1 MRRTSATLV
10 LLSLVGCGGAPAAVP
25 DGGIDA
31 ASFDAM
37 LADAAAPDA
46 TPFDPCGGGGPIE
59 VRGNPESTI
68 TMTALTCTP
77 EASFCEEEVSAYVYP
92 SCDGSPQIRLEG
104 RTGHSWYGF
113 VLETDQG
120 GNIIGASG
128 AVYST
133 QDHYAPG
140 EGPGF
145 APVSGWI
152 QFQSIDLC
160 SLAGALE
167 ITYLQR
173 VVAGTFHVDSNPQ
186 KPAGCP

>member
-25 DGGIDA
+25 NGDTDA
-31 ASFDAM
+31 AGFDAM
-37 LADAAAPDA
+37 LPDAAAPDA

-77 EASFCEEEVSAYVYP
+77 ERSFCKEDIWVSLGME
-92 SCDGSPQIRLEG
+92 CDRPQVRLFDRVFAG
-104 RTGHSWYGF
+104 WYGF
-113 VLETDQG
+113 LLETDQE
-120 GNIIGASG
+120 GNVVGASG

-133 QDHYAPG
+133 QDHYFPG
-140 EGPGF
+140 EGPSS
-145 APVSGWI
+145 APLSGWI
-152 QFQSIDLC
+152 QFQSIELC

-167 ITYLQR
+167 IVQPSGR
-173 VVAGTFHVDSNPQ
+173 VITGTFHVDSNPE
-186 KPAGCP
+186 KPPECR